1 MRGNDFLEKMGLI
14 DPAYVEAAD
23 TARKKRKFSGCS
35 GERLLLVL
43 QSLLLQQRCSSHT
56 MNQNCPLTC
65 RCCRFLKTLRVEWD
79 MRDIWLMTFRNS

>member
-23 TARKKRKFSGCS
+23 TATKKKKIFWMQWGAIAACFA
-35 GERLLLVL
+35 VIVVAA
-43 QSLLLQQRCSSHT
+43 T
-56 MNQNCPLTC
+56 MLFQNCPLTC